1 MNEDQT
7 LQARLFALQDLS
19 YRDFQCRL
27 LPTVDPDAIIGI
39 RTPVLRQFAKEF
51 AREPEEQAFLQSL
64 PHRYFEE
71 NNLHAFLIE
80 SMKDYD
86 GTVAALDAFLP
97 YVDNWATCD
106 QMRPKSFK
114 KHLPA
119 LREQIRVWLASP
131 HAYTIRFAMEMLMTF
146 FLDAAFRPEY
156 LDWVAGVRSEEYY
169 VNMMA
174 AWFFATAL
182 AKQYNAAL
190 PYIRERR
197 LDPWTHN
204 KAIQKAV
211 ESYRITDAQKS
222 VLKGMKVK
230 RPKQG

>member
-51 AREPEEQAFLQSL
+51 AREPEARAFLQSL

-80 SMKDYD
+80 AMKDYD
-86 GTVAALDAFLP
+86 GTVAVLDAFLP

-106 QMRPKSFK
+106 QMRPK
-114 KHLPA
+114 
-119 LREQIRVWLASP
+119 
-131 HAYTIRFAMEMLMTF
+131 
-146 FLDAAFRPEY
+146 
-156 LDWVAGVRSEEYY
+156 
-169 VNMMA
+169 
-174 AWFFATAL
+174 
-182 AKQYNAAL
+182 
-190 PYIRERR
+190 
-197 LDPWTHN
+197 
-204 KAIQKAV
+204 
-211 ESYRITDAQKS
+211 
-222 VLKGMKVK
+222 
-230 RPKQG
+230 